1 MFFLGLFFWGLPE
14 AYAQGLNIHTGA
26 LEKLYIGIL
35 ILGRGCTCPFHIY
48 EQWRHVMLVWFPRK
62 RGHSIIE
69 TVIQHELERWAQLGP
84 QCEIT
89 MSCGFPICRVGDRC
103 LQREVSQTNLV
114 SPTLPIQQDEES
126 TWQRFMHLLILFDP
140 FCPVQLSPTILYSR
154 IIDYA
159 IMQHVTV
166 YMFHDVSQGCLQLC
180 TVPQKCPS

>member
-1 MFFLGLFFWGLPE
+1 MS
-14 AYAQGLNIHTGA
+14 
-26 LEKLYIGIL
+26 
-35 ILGRGCTCPFHIY
+35 
-48 EQWRHVMLVWFPRK
+48 
-62 RGHSIIE
+62 HSIIE

-114 SPTLPIQQDEES
+114 SPTLPIREDEES

-180 TVPQKCPS
+180 TVPQKCPSFLIALGIEAHTFAWCPWRWRGRMGHSPGQRGHFLFKL

>member
-1 MFFLGLFFWGLPE
+1 MS
-14 AYAQGLNIHTGA
+14 
-26 LEKLYIGIL
+26 
-35 ILGRGCTCPFHIY
+35 
-48 EQWRHVMLVWFPRK
+48 
-62 RGHSIIE
+62 HSIIE

-154 IIDYA
+154 IIDLCNYA
-159 IMQHVTV
+159 ACNCL
-166 YMFHDVSQGCLQLC
+166 YVSWCFAGLSALCPKNVLHSLRHRSPQLC
-180 TVPQKCPS
+180 MVPLTLARQNGTLPKANAGITIFKI